1 MDDSLSELILSLLS
15 EDGSSIGNGAMLA
28 LVRERR
34 PRVTDAEYEAARD
47 VLIDQELVGRG
58 KGRGGSIFL
67 LIDTRDDDEE
77 DEGFLELEDEDD
89 TPAPSKSARKKK
101 SKSKRSGEPK
111 EVLSYRHNETRVN
124 NPEVGMVHADTDPD
138 GKKTTWAYDPH
149 LDPVLN
155 FDSARSG
162 IENLIDDALASDDP
176 ARMKEALKE
185 LKRLQAPYLNWTGK
199 AEKTSF
205 EVDTVSLH
213 VHERVDPATILANAA
228 KRLKGKDAASQWR
241 QPDMFAATF
250 ENLPLRQALDFY
262 HHEKGWSN
270 RLVAG
275 DSLLVMNSLLTKES
289 MGGGVQMIYIDP
301 PYGIKYG
308 SNFQPFTNRKPNLTI
323 DKEEDLTAEPEM
335 IRAFRDTWELGAHS
349 YLTYLRDRLM
359 LSKELLNSS
368 GSIFVQISDENL
380 HSVRALMDEVFGAE
394 NFMNVIAYRTK
405 IPLGTKYLASVYDY
419 IVWFAKDKNQIK
431 FRKLYEVRK
440 SGEGTQFNKVR
451 LPSLEE
457 VPFKTF
463 ENDSE
468 NLPEGSSVFR
478 ATDLMSSGL
487 TESCVFDF
495 DLDGKTYKPKSG
507 KSWKTNPRGMER
519 AIKARK
525 ILHGNTMPS
534 YRFEFSDFPV
544 QEYANVWTATQGASD
559 KSYVVETSDRVIERC
574 ALMTT
579 DPGDLVFDPTC
590 GGGTTAFVAEKWG
603 RRWITCDTSRVAI
616 TLAKQRLMTASFDY
630 YALRYPHEGLTG
642 GFDYKTVP
650 HITLKSIANNPDI
663 DTIYDDDHPKIAA
676 ALGDLNATLADAP
689 PKPLK
694 PTQGVRK
701 GKLVTFAKGESLKE
715 WEVPFDWPED
725 WPMSARASFDAF
737 HKIRQAMQRRMDQSI
752 ADHAEQETLYDQ
764 PQTDKSRLRITGPFS
779 VEAVPAATV
788 LSLDENFA
796 PEEAD
801 ASIARTGETSRQSM
815 WRDELLKTGVRGKS
829 GNMMRFAEFETLP
842 TTRYLHAS
850 GSLADTGER
859 VVVSFGP
866 EHAALEQRQ
875 VEEALAEAEK
885 LRPAPKF
892 ILFCAFAFDPEA
904 AKDID
909 EVNWPGVTLLK
920 AQMNTD
926 LLTEDLKKNRS
937 SNESFWLMGQ
947 PELEVRKREDGLWEV
962 EVHGF
967 DYFNPK
973 TGEIE
978 GGGKSQI
985 AMWSLD
991 TDYDQRSLMPHQVFF
1006 PMADAKGGW
1015 NRLKKTIRAELDEDL
1030 LEQFH
1035 GTNSLPFE
1043 AGDNRRIAVKIVDDR
1058 GIESLKIVPLEG

>member
-1 MDDSLSELILSLLS
+1 MSSDLSDLILSLTP

-28 LVRERR
+28 LLREHCTT
-34 PRVTDAEYEAARD
+34 VTDEAYEEARD
-47 VLIDQELVGRG
+47 ALVDAGTLARG
-58 KGRGGSIFL
+58 KGRGGSVYRA
-67 LIDTRDDDEE
+67 DVAD
-77 DEGFLELEDEDD
+77 LEL
-89 TPAPSKSARKKK
+89 TAPVAKEPKATTGTRKKTSRK
-101 SKSKRSGEPK
+101 SDDPT
-111 EVLSYRHNETRVN
+111 EVLSYRHGETRVN

-138 GKKTTWAYDPH
+138 GDKTPWQYDPH

-155 FDSARSG
+155 FDSARG
-162 IENLIDDALASDDP
+162 AIETLIDDALASDDP
-176 ARMKEALKE
+176 LRMKDALAE
-185 LKRLQAPYLNWTGK
+185 LKRLQQPYLNWTGK

-213 VHERVDPATILANAA
+213 VHERVDPATILAKAA
-228 KRLKGKDAASQWR
+228 KRLKGQAAASQWR
-241 QPDMFAATF
+241 QPDLFAAPF

-262 HHEKGWSN
+262 SHEKGWSN

-289 MGGGVQMIYIDP
+289 MAGKVQMIYIDP
-301 PYGIKYG
+301 PYGIKYA
-308 SNFQPFTNRKPNLTI
+308 SNFQPFTNKKPNQTN
-323 DKEEDLTAEPEM
+323 DKEDDLTAEPEM

-359 LSKELLNSS
+359 ISRELLNET

-380 HSVRALMDEVFGAE
+380 HTVRALLDEVFGAE
-394 NFMNVIAYRTK
+394 NFMNIIAYRTK
-405 IPLGTKYLASVYDY
+405 IPLGTKYLASIYDY
-419 IVWFAKDKNQIK
+419 IVWVAKDKEKIK
-431 FRKLYEVRK
+431 FRKLYDVRK

-451 LPSLEE
+451 LPTLEE
-457 VPFKTF
+457 VPFKNF
-463 ENDSE
+463 DSDPAS
-468 NLPEGSSVFR
+468 LPDGSSVFR
-478 ATDLMSSGL
+478 ATDLVSTGL

-495 DLDGKTYKPKSG
+495 ELDGKTYKPKSG
-507 KSWKTNPRGMER
+507 KSWKTNPAGMDR
-519 AIKARK
+519 AIKASK
-525 ILHGNTMPS
+525 ILHGRTMPS

-544 QEYANVWTATQGASD
+544 QEYANVWTTTQGASD
-559 KSYVVETSDRVIERC
+559 KSYVVETSERVIERC
-574 ALMTT
+574 MLMTS
-579 DPGDLVFDPTC
+579 DAGDLVLDPTC
-590 GGGTTAFVAEKWG
+590 GGGTTAFCAEKWG

-642 GFDYKTVP
+642 GFDYETVP

-663 DTIYDDDHPKIAA
+663 DTIYDEDHPKITA
-676 ALGDLNATLADAP
+676 ALDALNTDLTATP
-689 PKPLK
+689 PKTIK

-701 GKLVTFAKGESLKE
+701 GKPVDFAKGETLHE
-715 WEVPFDWPED
+715 WEVPFDLPDD
-725 WPMSARASFDAF
+725 WPDATRQSFEAF
-737 HKIRQAMQRRMDQSI
+737 HKARQAMQRRMDQSI
-752 ADHAEQETLYDQ
+752 ADHADQETLYDK
-764 PQTDKSRLRITGPFS
+764 PRKDPNKLRITGPFS
-779 VEAVPAATV
+779 VEAVPAPTV
-788 LSLDENFA
+788 LSLDETMPA
-796 PEEAD
+796 EEAN
-801 ASIARTGETSRQSM
+801 STVARSGETSRQSL
-815 WRDELLKTGVRGKS
+815 WRDELLKTGVRGKG
-829 GNMMRFAEFETLP
+829 GNMMTFAEFEVIPGTKF
-842 TTRYLHAS
+842 LHAS
-850 GSLADTGER
+850 GSVADTGER

-875 VEEALAEAEK
+875 VEEAMNEAYTLMPK
-885 LRPAPKF
+885 PKF
-892 ILFCAFAFDPEA
+892 LLFCAFTFDPEA

-909 EVNWPGVTLLK
+909 EMNVPGMTFLK
-920 AQMNTD
+920 VQMNTD
-926 LLTEDLKKNRS
+926 LLTEDLKKKRA

-947 PELEVRKREDGLWEV
+947 PEVDVRKRDDGLWQV

-978 GGGKSQI
+978 GGGTKQI

-1035 GTNSLPFE
+1035 GTVSLPFE
-1043 AGDNRRIAVKIVDDR
+1043 AGDNKRIAVKIVDDR
-1058 GIESLKIVPLEG
+1058 GIESLKIVALEG